1 MMKPTI
7 SLLLLASCAT
17 MYNRVIGVSDNDAKT
32 AIAHKDYPKLQ
43 KLCTGDINT
52 PDSNTR
58 DDTCHAAYDLA
69 LERHDQAW
77 MRPLCHRTGES
88 FGGRFYRACEA
99 SLRLAAADNDMASMH
114 ELCDR
119 DKYDSACRVIGEVEG
134 FGGVAHADC
143 TRLGATFLDAQK
155 TYLKG
160 ATADEDAAVVTAL
173 ARCDRGDLIFEHVAH
188 IGSERGAEAYGASVL
203 LAAAKRDDAAL
214 FAAFQSY
221 VKTHAG
227 HALFGAEFQTFAANH
242 VSAWLVAAK
251 HLDQCDAL
259 LAASHGATS
268 GARYGLVDYYVAA
281 DCTAAAPQLVQLL
294 SDEGGNVREDACI
307 ALGEL
312 GTPEQLPQVKILA
325 ETDRTNRVVERPEG
339 SGVFVKDYFVADACS
354 KAAGQITLRGGSS
367 AHHGRG

>member
-17 MYNRVIGVSDNDAKT
+17 MYNRVIGVSDKDAKG
-32 AIAHKDYPKLQ
+32 AIAQKDYTKLQ

-52 PDSNTR
+52 PDANTR

-77 MRPLCHRTGES
+77 LRPLCRRTGES
-88 FGGRFYRACEA
+88 FGARFYRACEA
-99 SLRLAAADNDMASMH
+99 SLKLAAADTDMASMH

-119 DKYDSACRVIGEVEG
+119 DKYDSACRVVGEVTG

-143 TRLGATFLDAQK
+143 GKLGASFLDAQK

-160 ATADEDAAVVTAL
+160 ATADELGAVVTAL

-188 IGSERGAEAYGASVL
+188 IGSERGATAYGASVL
-203 LAAAKRDDAAL
+203 LAAAKLDDAAL

-227 HALFGAEFQTFAANH
+227 HGLFGAEFQNFAANH
-242 VSAWLVAAK
+242 AGAWLVEAK

-259 LAASHGATS
+259 ISATHAATS
-268 GARYGLVDYYVAA
+268 SARYGMLDYYVAA
-281 DCTAAAPQLVQLL
+281 DCNAAAPQLVQLL

-312 GTPEQLPQVKILA
+312 GTADQLPQIKILA

-339 SGVFVKDYFVADACS
+339 SGVFVKDYYVADACS
-354 KAAGQITLRGGSS
+354 KAAGQIALRGGG
-367 AHHGRG
+367 AGRHGRG